1 MTAEFRIKPQEAATT
16 STSSGE
22 LTCRNCK
29 SRLSRIK
36 RSGLAKFF
44 LFGLPLKNTSVINVP
59 VKPTGGF
66 LNNI

>member
-16 STSSGE
+16 LTSSGE
-22 LTCRNCK
+22 LTCRNCN

-44 LFGLPLKNTSVINVP
+44 LFGLPFKKYICYKCSRKTYKWVS
-59 VKPTGGF
+59 K
-66 LNNI
+66 